1 MELISMDIKVF
12 DALALRVK
20 MVEEK
25 ICALYHRQ
33 ADVGLKTWL
42 DNQEVCQTLGITKR
56 TLQTYREKGL
66 LPFSRIRHK
75 VFYKPED
82 VEKLLQ
88 ASYHANTPAS

>member
-1 MELISMDIKVF
+1 MELISMDVKIF
-12 DALALRVK
+12 DALALRVG
-20 MVEEK
+20 MIEEK
-25 ICALYHRQ
+25 VATLYRKQ

-42 DNQEVCQTLGITKR
+42 DNQDVCQTLGITKR

-88 ASYHANTPAS
+88 MSHHPNIPAP

>member
-1 MELISMDIKVF
+1 MELISMELKVF
-12 DALALRVK
+12 EALALRVG
-20 MVEEK
+20 MIEEK
-25 ICALYHRQ
+25 IGALYRKQ
-33 ADVGLKTWL
+33 ADVGLKKWL

-82 VEKLLQ
+82 VQQLLQ
-88 ASYHANTPAS
+88 TSHHPNTPAP

>member
-1 MELISMDIKVF
+1 MELISMDIKIF
-12 DALALRVK
+12 DALAGRVEII
-20 MVEEK
+20 EEK
-25 ICALYHRQ
+25 ISALYRKQ

-42 DNQEVCQTLGITKR
+42 DHQDVCHTLGITKR

-88 ASYHANTPAS
+88 MSHHPNTLAP

>member
-12 DALALRVK
+12 DALALRVG
-20 MVEEK
+20 MIEEK
-25 ICALYHRQ
+25 IGALYRKQ
-33 ADVGLKTWL
+33 ADVGLKKWL

-82 VEKLLQ
+82 VQKLLQ
-88 ASYHANTPAS
+88 ASHHPNTPAP